1 MNYPGDNRFWV
12 VCYTAAAV
20 SLAGGCSV
28 IRDVGTILQGP
39 GHFMDRGHA
48 FLEQGLSDSALAA
61 FGMALEADPKLVGAH
76 LGMGDIFRERGDYD
90 MASRA
95 YERAVNLAPN
105 SYTARYN
112 YGWMQHLMGNIQD
125 AINSYLHALTISPE
139 SFEANLNLAAAYLQL
154 GRPADALPYA
164 IRATELR
171 GEDQSAWANLAA
183 AYTEMGWYDEA
194 VEAYRQ
200 ALEFGDAAPPILMGL
215 ANVHIRLKHYDRAI
229 NVLEALNRDEPSAE
243 VFQLMGYAYFKSLRF
258 EQSLD
263 SYRAALVM
271 GGEDTVALNGVGVC
285 LMALYLQSNR
295 EDIGQRDEALAVW
308 RRSLRLEPGQ
318 SHIVDLLARYQ
329 RL

>member
-1 MNYPGDNRFWV
+1 MIYLRADRFWV
-12 VCYTAAAV
+12 VVYTAAV
-20 SLAGGCSV
+20 LCLAAGCHF
-28 IRDVGTILQGP
+28 IRDVGTALQGS

-48 FLEQGLSDSALAA
+48 FLDQGLSDSALAA
-61 FGMALEADPKLVGAH
+61 FGMALEADPKLVDAH
-76 LGMGDIFRERGDYD
+76 LSMGNIFRERGDYD

-95 YERAVNLAPN
+95 YQRAIDLAPN

-112 YGWMQHLMGNIQD
+112 YGWMQHLMGNIQG
-125 AINSYLHALTISPE
+125 AIESYLRALTISPE

-183 AYTEMGWYDEA
+183 AYTEMGWYEEA
-194 VEAYRQ
+194 VDAYRQ
-200 ALEFGDAAPPILMGL
+200 ALELGEAAPPILLGL

-229 NVLEALNRDEPSAE
+229 NVLEALNRGDPTAE
-243 VFQLMGYAYFKSLRF
+243 VFELMGYAYFKSLRF
-258 EQSLD
+258 DLSLNN
-263 SYRAALVM
+263 YRAALVM

-295 EDIGQRDEALAVW
+295 VDVGQRDEALAVW
-308 RRSLRLEPGQ
+308 RRSLLLEPGQ
-318 SHIVDLLARYQ
+318 SHIVDLLSRYQ